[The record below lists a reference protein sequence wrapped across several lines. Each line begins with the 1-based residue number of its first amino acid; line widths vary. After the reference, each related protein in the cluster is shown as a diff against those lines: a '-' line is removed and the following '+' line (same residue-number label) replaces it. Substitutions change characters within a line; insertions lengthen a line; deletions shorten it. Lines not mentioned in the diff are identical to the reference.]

1 MENKMDCRKNIVL
14 GSASPRRREL
24 LQQIGMEFTIVTS
37 DCEEKITKIVP
48 SEVVQ
53 ELSLMKA
60 KDVFSVEWE
69 GPVPV
74 LPWYRNPFWFSK

>member
-1 MENKMDCRKNIVL
+1 MGLKGAFPLE
-14 GSASPRRREL
+14 
-24 LQQIGMEFTIVTS
+24 
-37 DCEEKITKIVP
+37 
-48 SEVVQ
+48 
-53 ELSLMKA
+53 KA